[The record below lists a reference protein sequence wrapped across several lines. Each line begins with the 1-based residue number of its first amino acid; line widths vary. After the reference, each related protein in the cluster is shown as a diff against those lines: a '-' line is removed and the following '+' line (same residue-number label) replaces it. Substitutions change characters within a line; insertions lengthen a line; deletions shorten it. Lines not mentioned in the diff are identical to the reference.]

1 MRFLHSVFALSILC
15 LTSFPGFSQ
24 NYGTLNHTT
33 YGGVG
38 NDRPYRMIP
47 DGDGFMLV
55 GEVGQDAN
63 LGGEHHGGYFDVLVA
78 RLDEN
83 GELLWSQNY
92 GGSDWDSGFCIA
104 KAQNGYI
111 VGGRT
116 FSNDGQISGGD
127 PGYYDDAWLFKIN
140 GTGSLIWEQTFGSDF
155 DDEIRDILVLDDGS
169 IVGVGTSHGWINDYQ
184 GKIFKTD
191 GAGNLLWEHVYGG
204 SDTEYF
210 NSLVQTDDG
219 GFLVVGQARSID
231 GDVGGTNGMLD
242 VWIVKTDA
250 QGNLEWQKTYGGS
263 ASDAAHAIKENS
275 DGTYIVV
282 GQTLSDDGD
291 VSEMNS
297 AGAAWVLWIDE
308 EGFLVQ
314 EATFGNE
321 FNNSTFAAGGAFDL
335 IRAGD
340 DSGWIVSG
348 FVVNALGENSGGD
361 AFVFHVNNEGTSDW
375 SVVAGGNGDEQASTL
390 GATENGYRIA
400 GYTESEDGDLAQVTP
415 FGFDDL
421 WLFDV
426 ALLTATAEEDE
437 TLLRV
442 FPNPA
447 AEAVFLDGSGRV
459 SEVSLYGPN
468 GALLKTVRNQS
479 HIDVADLS
487 PGLYVLQIKTD
498 QFIVKRKLVV
508 E

>member
-1 MRFLHSVFALSILC
+1 MKLQNYFFAFSFLFIAPFLC
-15 LTSFPGFSQ
+15 LGQ
-24 NYGTLNHTT
+24 GYGSLNHTT
-33 YGGVG
+33 YGGPG
-38 NDRPYRMIP
+38 NDRPYRIIP

-83 GELLWSQNY
+83 GELLWSHNY

-140 GTGSLIWEQTFGSDF
+140 ETGTLIWEKTFGSDF
-155 DDEIRDILVLDDGS
+155 DDEIRDVIVLDDGS

-250 QGNLEWQKTYGGS
+250 QGNLEWQRTYGGS
-263 ASDAAHAIKENS
+263 ASDTAHAIKENS

-348 FVVNALGENSGGD
+348 FVVNALGENSVGD

-400 GYTESEDGDLAQVTP
+400 GYTDSDDGDLESVNN
-415 FGFDDL
+415 FGNDDL
-421 WLFDV
+421 WFFDIEAIV
-426 ALLTATAEEDE
+426 NTSEERDVSFS
-437 TLLRV
+437 V

-447 AEAVFLDGSGRV
+447 VDQVYFDGMKPV
-459 SEVSLYGPN
+459 SEISLFGIN
-468 GALLKTVRNQS
+468 GALLKTAENQNR
-479 HIDVADLS
+479 IDVSDLAS
-487 PGLYVLQIKTD
+487 GVYYLQIKTENL
-498 QFIVKRKLVV
+498 IVKRKIVV